1 MPSSRRRTVLEVTNA
16 NQYVSAADERL
27 SLDPR
32 DADALFTTAA
42 FLARQGKLEAAARAL
57 DRIADFDSDYPG
69 LWRFLARLYE
79 AMEEER
85 LAGICLARAS
95 MAD

>member
-1 MPSSRRRTVLEVTNA
+1 MPQTRQRPVAEITDA
-16 NQYVSAADERL
+16 NRYVRAADERL

-32 DADALFTTAA
+32 DADALFTSAA

-57 DRIADFDSDYPG
+57 DRIAALDSDYPG

-85 LAGICLARAS
+85 LAGLCLFRAS
-95 MAD
+95 MTD

>member
-1 MPSSRRRTVLEVTNA
+1 MPPSRRRPVLEVTDA
-16 NQYVSAADERL
+16 NRYVRAANERL

-42 FLARQGKLEAAARAL
+42 LLARQGKLETAAHAL
-57 DRIADFDSDYPG
+57 DRIADIDTDYPG

-79 AMEEER
+79 ALEEER
-85 LAGICLARAS
+85 LAGLCLSRAS
-95 MAD
+95 MED